1 MEAIA
6 RLAFPKAQTI
16 NCEWIGRGNINRT
29 FRLEVDG
36 EKYILQCINGGVFEM
51 PEDVMSNHEW
61 ILRQFMENGALQI
74 ELPQLV
80 PFPDKKKFFK
90 DKEGRYWR
98 VLNFIEHSDVGPNPG
113 SQTVGSAARMLGK
126 FLTVLNQKHSSPLK
140 VTIPDFHNLSGRYQQ
155 FLHAISVD
163 RVGRVQK
170 ADFETRYIQLAF
182 RYFSDLDISGL
193 PKRIVHND
201 PKLENFLFDQSGKAI
216 AVIDWDTVMP
226 GYLFTDFGEMI
237 RTLCNTTSEDDP
249 VISSVDFDVDH
260 LLAICQYLLPEVK
273 GWLHES
279 EEKSLTYGASYIAL
293 EQAIRFLT
301 DYLNGD
307 EYYRTDYAT
316 HNLVRARNQISFHQ
330 KVIEYQQEIEET
342 IAIYTA

>member
-1 MEAIA
+1 MKAIA
-6 RLAFPKAQTI
+6 RLAFPEAQAI
-16 NCEWIGRGNINRT
+16 KCEWIGRGNINRT

-36 EKYILQCINGGVFEM
+36 EKYILQCINADVFEV
-51 PEDVMSNHEW
+51 PEDVMGNHEW
-61 ILRQFMENGALQI
+61 ILRQFMGNEALKM

-80 PFPDKKKFFK
+80 PFPNKKKFFK
-90 DKEGRYWR
+90 DGEGRYWR

-126 FLTVLNQKHSSPLK
+126 FLTVLNQKHSSLPK
-140 VTIPDFHNLSGRYQQ
+140 VTIPDFHNLSRRYQQ
-155 FLHAISVD
+155 FLQAIRVD
-163 RVGRVQK
+163 RVARVQK

-216 AVIDWDTVMP
+216 AIIDWDTVMP
-226 GYLFTDFGEMI
+226 GHLFTDFGEMI

-249 VISSVDFDVDH
+249 DLSNVNFDIDH
-260 LLAICQYLLPEVK
+260 LQAICQYLLPEVK
-273 GWLHES
+273 GWLDDS

-301 DYLNGD
+301 DYFNGD
-307 EYYRTDYAT
+307 EYYRTDYAS
-316 HNLVRARNQISFHQ
+316 HNLVRARNQIAFHQ
-330 KVIEYQQEIEET
+330 KVIECQKEIEET
-342 IAIYTA
+342 IAIHSA